1 MDPRK
6 VRETKPPPAVVDI
19 ARVYN
24 KLDGLRDRNT
34 GLTIDAVLDE
44 LDAVIKSMLHD
55 EMVKAKASELTHSDF
70 IKAVM
75 AGVVQMKIKKAAS
88 KTYPVRF
95 AEITKIE
102 TIKAG
107 S

>member
-1 MDPRK
+1 MMDPRK

-44 LDAVIKSMLHD
+44 FDAVIKSMLHD
-55 EMVKAKASELTHSDF
+55 EMVKAKAYSKNDYSALPD
-70 IKAVM
+70 AVWTGFASAHLKRHWRLG
-75 AGVVQMKIKKAAS
+75 AGPK
-88 KTYPVRF
+88 
-95 AEITKIE
+95 
-102 TIKAG
+102 
-107 S
+107 